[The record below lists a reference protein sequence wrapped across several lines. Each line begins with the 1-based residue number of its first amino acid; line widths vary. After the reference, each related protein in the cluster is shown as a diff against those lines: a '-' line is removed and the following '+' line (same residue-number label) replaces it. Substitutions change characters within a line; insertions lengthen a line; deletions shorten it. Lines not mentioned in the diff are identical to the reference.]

1 MPSATS
7 EVVKTTVPAC
17 PFTVVTGGTYV
28 IYGGNATTTNTIDAA
43 DTISVADIRNAVTEL
58 RTNKALPRLG
68 ELYAA
73 YLHPRQAADLRAES
87 GTGGFQDIVKYT
99 DNVSKTIIPGSVG
112 VIEGAFV
119 VETPRVPFAANT
131 NSPAV
136 NVYKA
141 VVSSA
146 IPSIRAA
153 YKQAFLDAAAK
164 IEAGEIANQEQ
175 WTKFIEE
182 NAGAKRTEA
191 MNKVY
196 TAIDELKL
204 PVTFAG
210 KEKELAKINR
220 EISEAW

>member
-1 MPSATS
+1 MAAKKDNWIPWLIIGGLVLYVMNQQPKEGGDPS
-7 EVVKTTVPAC
+7 KPAG
-17 PFTVVTGGTYV
+17 VT
-28 IYGGNATTTNTIDAA
+28 
-43 DTISVADIRNAVTEL
+43 
-58 RTNKALPRLG
+58 
-68 ELYAA
+68 
-73 YLHPRQAADLRAES
+73 
-87 GTGGFQDIVKYT
+87 
-99 DNVSKTIIPGSVG
+99 
-112 VIEGAFV
+112 
-119 VETPRVPFAANT
+119 
-131 NSPAV
+131 
-136 NVYKA
+136 A
-141 VVSSA
+141 VVRST

-164 IEAGEIANQEQ
+164 IESGEISNQEQ

-182 NAGAKRTEA
+182 NAGAKRIEA

>member
-1 MPSATS
+1 MAAKKDNWIPWAIAAGAVFLLLRGQPRPTPEPS
-7 EVVKTTVPAC
+7 KP
-17 PFTVVTGGTYV
+17 
-28 IYGGNATTTNTIDAA
+28 N
-43 DTISVADIRNAVTEL
+43 L
-58 RTNKALPRLG
+58 
-68 ELYAA
+68 
-73 YLHPRQAADLRAES
+73 
-87 GTGGFQDIVKYT
+87 
-99 DNVSKTIIPGSVG
+99 
-112 VIEGAFV
+112 
-119 VETPRVPFAANT
+119 
-131 NSPAV
+131 
-136 NVYKA
+136 KA